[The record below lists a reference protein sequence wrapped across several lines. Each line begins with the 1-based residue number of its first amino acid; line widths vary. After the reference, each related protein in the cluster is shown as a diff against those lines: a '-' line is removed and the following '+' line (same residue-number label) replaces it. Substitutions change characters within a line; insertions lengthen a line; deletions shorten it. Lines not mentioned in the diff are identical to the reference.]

1 MSNQSIRSES
11 VQTYSHVQLFATS
24 WTITRQ
30 APLPM
35 GFSRQEY
42 LSGLLLPSPRGLPDL
57 GVKPTFPALAGRF
70 FTTSTSWEAPRVR
83 SSPRLPHCRQ
93 MLWGNAL
100 TSLKRHSLTFWVRTP
115 FHTQTLSTEKKQRK
129 GMLKLALVATSIQKD
144 LKNLRKANCPPRDEF
159 ALFIFDLTNPNFKKK
174 SVRARKWKGGRK
186 MSPLKIPL
194 ESQLSLLILTHG
206 TSTLGCFWSCV
217 DWLLGT
223 LLFRGAF

>member
-1 MSNQSIRSES
+1 
-11 VQTYSHVQLFATS
+11 
-24 WTITRQ
+24 
-30 APLPM
+30 
-35 GFSRQEY
+35 
-42 LSGLLLPSPRGLPDL
+42 
-57 GVKPTFPALAGRF
+57 
-70 FTTSTSWEAPRVR
+70 
-83 SSPRLPHCRQ
+83 

-159 ALFIFDLTNPNFKKK
+159 AHFIFDLTNPNFKKK

-206 TSTLGCFWSCV
+206 TSTLGCFWSRV

-223 LLFRGAF
+223 LLFCSAFWMLVIKPTASESGRKMSTFLCAHAFTGNCLRHRKEEGKRWEFLTTGCFLVRKILI